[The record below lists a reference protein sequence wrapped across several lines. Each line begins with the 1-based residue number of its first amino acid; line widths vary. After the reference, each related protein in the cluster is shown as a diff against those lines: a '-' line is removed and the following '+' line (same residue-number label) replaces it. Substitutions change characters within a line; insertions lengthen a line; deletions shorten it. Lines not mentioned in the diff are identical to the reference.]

1 MQGKRRPVHDKHA
14 CDCGAAT
21 ENTAH
26 VFLRCPLYSQFR
38 APFALLLDRFLAL
51 ANRTQ
56 GEAGLPGLAG
66 RGGAL
71 HWIHHDQPLLVDPWA
86 QMQGQQLRAAALAMY
101 SQIQHARR
109 VAGHSTEMPPVPLP
123 EYLIEPEDAQLLVPF
138 TNPGANCVN
147 HNTT

>member
-1 MQGKRRPVHDKHA
+1 MQGKRRPVHDRHT
-14 CDCGAAT
+14 CGCGEAT
-21 ENTAH
+21 ENVAH
-26 VFLRCPLYSQFR
+26 VHLHCPLYSQIR

-101 SQIQHARR
+101 SQIQHARC
-109 VAGHSTEMPPVPLP
+109 VTGHSTEMPDPLP
-123 EYLIEPEDAQLLVPF
+123 EYLIEPEDAHLLVPL
-138 TNPGANCVN
+138 TNPGANRVN
-147 HNTT
+147 HNTN

>member
-1 MQGKRRPVHDKHA
+1 MG
-14 CDCGAAT
+14 
-21 ENTAH
+21 
-26 VFLRCPLYSQFR
+26 
-38 APFALLLDRFLAL
+38 L

-56 GEAGLPGLAG
+56 NEVGLPGIVG
-66 RGGAL
+66 RNGAL

-109 VAGHSTEMPPVPLP
+109 VAGHSTEMPDPLP
-123 EYLIEPEDAQLLVPF
+123 EYLIEPEDAHLLVPF
-138 TNPGANCVN
+138 SNPGANCVN